1 MNELHGRKNIEQ
13 ALKGFQRDT
22 LAINAKNLLNTL
34 GYESEITMD
43 FESSLAEE
51 FISYFDEY
59 DKLNTERALVDEWK
73 SIDFLFQLTEEE
85 ISGTGQTRITFKNRQ
100 LDNTIIESYV
110 FFALKLR
117 KSNYTRTQL
126 SNITREINRLT
137 PMPAMIIFQHA
148 QTLTLA
154 VVDRRLHK
162 RDESKDVLEKVTL
175 IKDIDSHDP
184 HPAHIKILFDLSLN
198 ELFRVHG
205 FSNFV
210 ELHRAWAKTLDIQEL
225 NKQFY
230 RELSNWYFWAVD
242 NVTFPEDADEDVEI
256 RNATSVI
263 RLITRLIFVWFIKEK
278 KLIPDIFFNLRE
290 IEEILINTDSEESTY
305 YKAILQNLFFA
316 TLNQEM
322 NTPEKSNNRK
332 FRGKGR
338 QHYNITSLYR
348 YEEYFSDPDEALQQ
362 FEKIPFLNGGLFEC
376 LDKEG
381 IDDPKKILRIDGFS
395 DRADNQ
401 LSVPNFLFFSQEKD
415 VDLNEIYDTKG
426 KRYKVRGLIEILRR
440 YKFTITENTPVEEEV
455 ALDPELLGKVFENLL
470 AAYNPETGATARK
483 QTGSFYTPRE
493 IVNYMVDE
501 SLIVYLKSKLIAY
514 YESENTFSITNP
526 PSQLDFSGQANPVQ
540 TELGTEDTALSDKQK
555 SKIEDKL
562 RHLIAYKDEPHQFDA
577 DETEQ
582 LIKAIDT
589 LKILDPACGS
599 GAFPMGILHKLVFI
613 LGKLD
618 PGNDQ
623 WRRRQIVRIENLI
636 KIAEEI
642 DDSTIRENTI
652 QDLEAEIGTI
662 NEAFARNELDYGR
675 KLYLIENCIYG
686 VDIQPIAAQIARLR
700 FFISLVVNQ
709 RFDDSRANRGI
720 RPLPN
725 LETKLVAGNTL
736 IGVDKPVQIA
746 MRNPDI
752 DRKEKELVEIRRKHV
767 TARTPKTK
775 EKYRNLDQQIRDEIS
790 ELLKRDGFPSETIE
804 KIASWD
810 PYNQNVFAEFF
821 DPEWMFGITNGFD
834 IVIGNPPYIGER
846 RNEKIFHEVARTE
859 FGKKFY
865 TRWMDYFYF
874 FFHRSL
880 DVGRRKS
887 IIAFITTNYF
897 ITATGADKLRR
908 DLYERATI
916 RNIISFNELKIFE
929 SSQGQHNA
937 ITIAIK
943 EKIKTGKA
951 KNCLTK
957 RIGIATPE
965 ILKKIVDWKDPETQ
979 YYEVSQ
985 EQLYEGQDLQ
995 IRINGYGDN
1004 NSDPIQSILEKIK
1017 KQPNALGDLCHVLM
1031 GLVSRADKVSSSHL
1045 KKYPDLK
1052 AKKGDGIFVI
1062 SSKELESLNLG
1073 TGDYTKYVRPFYK
1086 NSDIGKYFNEVKN
1099 TLWLLYVKDEGIPIK
1114 LSQELKTHFEKF
1126 ETLLTKGKEN
1136 FLKNKIASGFV
1147 RRWLKNGNY
1156 FVLFNPKEEEYF
1168 TGPKII
1174 APYRS
1179 RRNTFSYNEIPWFA
1193 SQDVCFILAKNP
1205 QFNLKYVL
1213 ALLNSKLYYLWFY
1226 YKGKRKGEMLELCKK
1241 PISDMPIKRISES
1254 QQIVFINLVNRILA
1268 ARSRYPEAN
1277 VSDLE
1282 AEIDQKIYD
1291 LYGLT
1296 SEERTIVEAAV
1307 R

>member
-1 MNELHGRKNIEQ
+1 MNELREKEKIEQ
-13 ALKGFQRDT
+13 ALKDFQCGA
-22 LAINAKNLLNTL
+22 LIMNAKNLLNTL

-43 FESSLAEE
+43 FESNLAEE

-59 DKLNTERALVDEWK
+59 DKLNTERALVDEWE
-73 SIDFLFQLTEEE
+73 SIDFLFQLTKEE
-85 ISGTGQTRITFKNRQ
+85 ISGTGKTRIAFKNRQ
-100 LDNTIIESYV
+100 LNNTIIESYV

-154 VVDRRLHK
+154 VIDRRLCK
-162 RDESKDVLEKVTL
+162 QDESKDVLEKVTL
-175 IKDIDSHDP
+175 IKDIDSRDP
-184 HPAHIKILFDLSLN
+184 HPAHIKILFDLSCN

-225 NKQFY
+225 NKKFY

-242 NVTFPEDADEDVEI
+242 SVNFPEDAGEDVDI

-278 KLIPDIFFNLRE
+278 KLVPDTFFNPRE
-290 IEEILINTDSEESTY
+290 IEKILISTDPQENTY

-322 NTPEKSNNRK
+322 NTPEKPNNRK

-338 QHYNITSLYR
+338 QHYNITSFYR
-348 YEEYFSDPDEALQQ
+348 YREDFTDSDEALRQ

-376 LDKEG
+376 LDKK
-381 IDDPKKILRIDGFS
+381 DDESDKILRVDGFS
-395 DRADNQ
+395 DRKDNQ
-401 LSVPNFLFFSQEKD
+401 LSVPNFLFFSDEID
-415 VDLNEIYDTKG
+415 VDLNAAYGTKN

-440 YKFTITENTPVEEEV
+440 YKFTITENTPIEEEV

-493 IVNYMVDE
+493 IVNYMVD
-501 SLIVYLKSKLIAY
+501 KSLIAY
-514 YESENTFSITNP
+514 LKNALFCRSD
-526 PSQLDFSGQANPVQ
+526 LPVA
-540 TELGTEDTALSDKQK
+540 TLETLETDDLSDAT
-555 SKIEDKL
+555 ETKL
-562 RHLIAYKDEPHQFDA
+562 RHLLAYNDEPHQFTET
-577 DETEQ
+577 ETEQ
-582 LIKAIDT
+582 LINAIDT

-618 PGNDQ
+618 PRNDQ
-623 WRRRQIVRIENLI
+623 WRQRQIAKVENLI
-636 KIAEEI
+636 NIAEDI
-642 DDSTIRENTI
+642 DDSTVRENTI
-652 QDLEAEIGTI
+652 RDLEREIDNI

-686 VDIQPIAAQIARLR
+686 VDIQPIAVQIAKLR
-700 FFISLVVNQ
+700 FFISLVVDQ
-709 RFDDSRANRGI
+709 RIDDSQENKGV

-725 LETKLVAGNTL
+725 LETKFVAGNTL
-736 IGVDKPVQIA
+736 ISVDKPVQQTL
-746 MRNPDI
+746 RNPEI
-752 DRKEKELVEIRRKHV
+752 DRKETELGEVRRKHF

-775 EKYRNLDQQIRDEIS
+775 EKYRDLDKQIRGEIS
-790 ELLKRDGFPSETIE
+790 ELLKRDGFPIETTE
-804 KIASWD
+804 KIANWD
-810 PYNQNVFAEFF
+810 PYNQNATADFF
-821 DPEWMFGITNGFD
+821 DPEWMFGTTSGFD

-846 RNEKIFHEVARTE
+846 RNEKIFHEVARTD

-880 DVGRRKS
+880 DIGKRKS
-887 IIAFITTNYF
+887 IITFITTNYF

-908 DLYERATI
+908 DLYERTTI
-916 RNIISFNELKIFE
+916 INMINFNELKIFE

-943 EKIKTGKA
+943 DKTITDKA
-951 KNCLTK
+951 KNCITQ
-957 RIGIATPE
+957 RTGIATPE
-965 ILKKIVDWKDPETQ
+965 TLEKIIGGKDSETR

-985 EQLYEGQDLQ
+985 GQLYEGQDLQ
-995 IRINGYGDN
+995 IRINGYGN
-1004 NSDPIQSILEKIK
+1004 NNGDPIQTILEKIK
-1017 KQPNALGDLCHVLM
+1017 KQPDSLGDLCHVLM
-1031 GLVSRADKVSSSHL
+1031 GLVSRADKVSNNHL
-1045 KKYPDLK
+1045 KKYPNLK

-1073 TGDYTKYVRPFYK
+1073 KEDYATYVRPFYK
-1086 NSDIGKYFNEVKN
+1086 NSDIGRYFNEMKN
-1099 TLWLLYVKDEGIPIK
+1099 ALWLLYVKDGGIPIK
-1114 LSQELKTHFEKF
+1114 LSQELKNHFEKF
-1126 ETLLTKGKEN
+1126 EILLTEGKKN

-1156 FVLFNPKEEEYF
+1156 FVLFNPKEEKYF

-1179 RRNTFSYNEIPWFA
+1179 PKNTFSYNETAWFA

-1205 QFNLKYVL
+1205 KLDLKYVL

-1226 YKGKRKGEMLELCKK
+1226 YKGKRKGEMLELCKNLFRMRLLK
-1241 PISDMPIKRISES
+1241 GLANLNRMFLLISLIR
-1254 QQIVFINLVNRILA
+1254 F
-1268 ARSRYPEAN
+1268 
-1277 VSDLE
+1277 
-1282 AEIDQKIYD
+1282 
-1291 LYGLT
+1291 
-1296 SEERTIVEAAV
+1296 
-1307 R
+1307 